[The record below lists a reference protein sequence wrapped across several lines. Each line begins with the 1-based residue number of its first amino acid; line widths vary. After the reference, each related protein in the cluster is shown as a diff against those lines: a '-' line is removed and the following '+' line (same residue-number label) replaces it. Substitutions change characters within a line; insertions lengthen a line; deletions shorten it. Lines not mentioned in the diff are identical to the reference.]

1 MEATATSL
9 KPEVVFDDT
18 VLAKIASN
26 TAQEVEGVLSLQG
39 NLIDDISNRALRIRI
54 ARRPA
59 FQLIPMTMTRR
70 LESN

>member
-26 TAQEVEGVLSLQG
+26 TAQEVEGVLSLQE
-39 NLIDDISNRALRIRI
+39 I
-54 ARRPA
+54 
-59 FQLIPMTMTRR
+59 
-70 LESN
+70 